1 MDKAG
6 GTMMEEPSRIED
18 RVSEVWRDGDPILWW
33 NGEWMTAGKLFD
45 MAEDSK
51 MVLSGGGFRR
61 GDRLMVLMPNC
72 PALLALSIACWRL
85 GGTVVP
91 VNPQAGPEAVL
102 SSIEAVE
109 PCAVVV
115 GAPLEGVFSSL
126 SESPVPVIPMSL
138 DAPIDVFR
146 GADTSISEDHI
157 ALLFSTSGTTGRP
170 KVVPVS
176 HENVLS
182 DMDQALKQVSEISD
196 CEVFLNVLPN
206 FHTLGFIVSGILP
219 LLFHFRQVIL
229 PSFMPVDRTL
239 RAIEASGVTAIVAV
253 PTMLRFMVAAGLRA
267 RMSFPSVRLV
277 ISGGDR
283 FSVDLDSRI
292 EKVFGVPVL
301 EGYGLT
307 ECSPILAVNP
317 SYRTRKL
324 GTVGPI
330 LDGLEWQIRGLDGE
344 AKEDG
349 EEGVL
354 WVRGPSVASRYFRN
368 PEVSAEKFVD
378 GWFNTG
384 DVVSIDGDGYV
395 SIMDRAGDMIIVGGF
410 NVHPQEVEAVL
421 SSYPGVKEA
430 VVVGKENSFSG
441 QIPCGYVILDP
452 GASVT
457 STELISYCKGHL
469 AHYKVPRKIETVEDF
484 PRNSLGKVLRR
495 VLRDSL
501 NRV

>member
-1 MDKAG
+1 M
-6 GTMMEEPSRIED
+6 
-18 RVSEVWRDGDPILWW
+18 
-33 NGEWMTAGKLFD
+33 
-45 MAEDSK
+45 
-51 MVLSGGGFRR
+51 
-61 GDRLMVLMPNC
+61 
-72 PALLALSIACWRL
+72 
-85 GGTVVP
+85 
-91 VNPQAGPEAVL
+91 
-102 SSIEAVE
+102 
-109 PCAVVV
+109 
-115 GAPLEGVFSSL
+115 
-126 SESPVPVIPMSL
+126 
-138 DAPIDVFR
+138 
-146 GADTSISEDHI
+146 
-157 ALLFSTSGTTGRP
+157 
-170 KVVPVS
+170 
-176 HENVLS
+176 
-182 DMDQALKQVSEISD
+182 
-196 CEVFLNVLPN
+196 
-206 FHTLGFIVSGILP
+206 SGILP
-219 LLFHFRQVIL
+219 MLFHFRQVIL

-253 PTMLRFMVAAGLRA
+253 PTMLRFMVAAGLRMGM
-267 RMSFPSVRLV
+267 RFSSVRLV

-344 AKEDG
+344 VKEEG
-349 EEGVL
+349 GEGVL
-354 WVRGPSVASRYFRN
+354 WVKGPSVVSRYFRN

-452 GASVT
+452 GVSVT
-457 STELISYCKGHL
+457 SAELISYCKGHL

-501 NRV
+501 NRG

>member
-1 MDKAG
+1 
-6 GTMMEEPSRIED
+6 MEGPSRIEN
-18 RVSEVWRDGDPILWW
+18 RVSEVWNDGDPVLWW
-33 NGEWMTAGKLFD
+33 NGDWMTAGRLFE
-45 MAEDSK
+45 MADGSQK
-51 MVLSGGGFRR
+51 VLSDGGFRR

-91 VNPQAGPEAVL
+91 VNLQAGQEALL
-102 SSIEAVE
+102 SSIDAVE
-109 PCAVVV
+109 PCAIVV
-115 GAPLEGVFSSL
+115 EGSLKGSFSSL
-126 SESPVPVIPMSL
+126 LESSVPVFPVGL
-138 DAPIDVFR
+138 EAPLGEFRGIDVP
-146 GADTSISEDHI
+146 TSEDHV

-196 CEVFLNVLPN
+196 GEVFLNVLPN
-206 FHTLGFIVSGILP
+206 FHTLGFIVSGLLP
-219 LLFHFRQVIL
+219 LLFRFRQVIL

-239 RAIEASGVTAIVAV
+239 KAIEASGVTAIVAV

-267 RMSFPSVRLV
+267 GMNFPSVRLV

-283 FSVDLDSRI
+283 FSVDLDSRV

-317 SYRTRKL
+317 SYEARKL
-324 GTVGPI
+324 GTVGPV
-330 LDGLEWQIRGLDGE
+330 LGDLEWQIRGLDGE
-344 AKEDG
+344 VKEEG

-354 WVRGPSVASRYFRN
+354 WVKGPSVVSRYFRN
-368 PEVSAEKFVD
+368 PEVSVEKFVD

-384 DVVSIDGDGYV
+384 DVVSMDGDGYV
-395 SIMDRAGDMIIVGGF
+395 RIMDRAGDMIIVGGF
-410 NVHPQEVEAVL
+410 NVYPQEVEAVL
-421 SSYPGVKEA
+421 ASYAGVREA
-430 VVVGKENSFSG
+430 AVVGKKNSFSG
-441 QIPCGYVILDP
+441 QIPYGYVILDP
-452 GASVT
+452 EASVT
-457 STELISYCKGHL
+457 SAELISYCKGHL
-469 AHYKVPRKIETVEDF
+469 AHYKVPRKIEMVEDF

-495 VLRDSL
+495 ALRDDL
-501 NRV
+501 NRGTR